1 MVVVSVM
8 SNSNVYW
15 HCYIPPNPTCNMAQT
30 EKEDTPGT
38 EIGSVYQEIYETCMA
53 LIQGSCMLLSVTSA
67 YRDREVEADAFQS
80 YDMLIIGI
88 EAYLASLKVS
98 LQKNRDI
105 VDKAMEKV
113 VDAPEPVPDPQA
125 EAEPQPKS

>member
-1 MVVVSVM
+1 
-8 SNSNVYW
+8 
-15 HCYIPPNPTCNMAQT
+15 MAQT
-30 EKEDTPGT
+30 EKEDTPDT
-38 EIGSVYQEIYETCMA
+38 EIGSVYPEIYAKCMA
-53 LIQGSCMLLSVTSA
+53 LIQGSSMLFSVTNA
-67 YRDREVEADAFQS
+67 YRGREVEADTFPK
-80 YDMLIIGI
+80 YDTLIRAI
-88 EAYLASLKVS
+88 EAYRASLKVS